1 MTWRKNWS
9 SAILLIFASG
19 LTAFGLRTVEAAPPV
34 DVIVNPSNDVASLSP
49 ADLHRIFLGDKSTWP
64 NGKHIFLV
72 MAAPGSPERA
82 AILKSVFRMTE
93 TDYAKYFLQAS
104 FTGAV
109 SAPPKDAASPS
120 EVKQLVAQNPGA
132 IGYINDSDADGSVK
146 VLLKLP

>member
-1 MTWRKNWS
+1 MAWRTYLWRT
-9 SAILLIFASG
+9 IVL
-19 LTAFGLRTVEAAPPV
+19 AFVFWGAVVALRTVEADAAV
-34 DVIVNPSNDVASLSP
+34 DVIVNPSNSISTLSP
-49 ADLHRIFLGDKSTWP
+49 SDLHRIYLGDKSTWP

-82 AILKSVFRMTE
+82 AILKTVFKMSE

-109 SAPPKDAASPS
+109 SAPPKDASSPS
-120 EVKQLVAQNPGA
+120 EIKQLVAQNPGA